1 MWIIGQTASCW
12 RRIGLAVGAI
22 AIAGLTGAVPALGI
36 GGPAG
41 AGTAAVN
48 IANFAFTPKALRITA
63 DTTVVWKN
71 ADDSPHRIAASD
83 GAYASA
89 ALDTGDSY
97 AHNFAVP
104 GIYKYI
110 CSIHPYM
117 RGTIIVNPTSP
128 KS

>member
-1 MWIIGQTASCW
+1 MRKNAQMAS
-12 RRIGLAVGAI
+12 RRHQIGLSVGAI
-22 AIAGLTGAVPALGI
+22 AIAALVGAIPAIGI

-41 AGTAAVN
+41 GGTAAVK
-48 IANFAFTPKALRITA
+48 IINFAFTPKALTITA
-63 DTTVVWKN
+63 GTTVRWKN

-83 GAYASA
+83 GAYTSG

-104 GIYKYI
+104 GMYKYI

-117 RGTIIVNPTSP
+117 RGTIIV
-128 KS
+128 KSAGSKS